1 MKTIVLLVVSSLT
14 WMWTVRFW
22 YEKNWRSLLTAEY
35 KFFYLL
41 FSFKRQNS
49 KLFYYKIYFSLLML
63 ACGLVFMQKQ
73 SDMFTAVI
81 LGVFL
86 WGLILISL
94 IDLKKQ
100 VIYTESILIEFIL
113 CISYLLNSKVIL
125 EIHVY
130 GSLVGLLVMGFIYF
144 GFLGGMGSGDVYLN
158 TILGLWLG
166 FPLIILCIIIAFML
180 AGIVGVY
187 YLVRDVN
194 NMKKNIPF
202 APFLSVASLISFYW
216 GAEIIV
222 CYQEIFS

>member
-1 MKTIVLLVVSSLT
+1 MLVLIGVFWIGCFERWMNEVSWQQMMKMQFQEIISCFIGKNKITTNLLV
-14 WMWTVRFW
+14 
-22 YEKNWRSLLTAEY
+22 
-35 KFFYLL
+35 
-41 FSFKRQNS
+41 
-49 KLFYYKIYFSLLML
+49 KIL
-63 ACGLVFMQKQ
+63 AGFIIFVVGKICLNNTKEIYDAQI
-73 SDMFTAVI
+73 I
-81 LGVFL
+81 LGNFIL
-86 WGLILISL
+86 GLMSISI

>member
-100 VIYTESILIEFIL
+100 VIYTESIFVEFIL
-113 CISYLLNSKVIL
+113 CITYFFWVGVEIKAKLIGLIVGIFIMGLLYLL
-125 EIHVY
+125 
-130 GSLVGLLVMGFIYF
+130 
-144 GFLGGMGSGDVYLN
+144 FLGGIGAGDIYL
-158 TILGLWLG
+158 TSLLGFWLG
-166 FPLIILCIIIAFML
+166 YPQIILCLAIAFILGGIIGAGYILKNVANLKKRL
-180 AGIVGVY
+180 A
-187 YLVRDVN
+187 
-194 NMKKNIPF
+194 F
-202 APFLSVASLISFYW
+202 APYMCLAAILCFYW
-216 GAEIIV
+216 GRKILAY
-222 CYQEIFS
+222 YQTFFF

>member
-1 MKTIVLLVVSSLT
+1 
-14 WMWTVRFW
+14 
-22 YEKNWRSLLTAEY
+22 
-35 KFFYLL
+35 
-41 FSFKRQNS
+41 
-49 KLFYYKIYFSLLML
+49 
-63 ACGLVFMQKQ
+63 
-73 SDMFTAVI
+73 
-81 LGVFL
+81 
-86 WGLILISL
+86 
-94 IDLKKQ
+94 
-100 VIYTESILIEFIL
+100 
-113 CISYLLNSKVIL
+113 
-125 EIHVY
+125 
-130 GSLVGLLVMGFIYF
+130 MGFIYF

>member
-1 MKTIVLLVVSSLT
+1 MLVLIGVFWIGCFERWMNEVSWQQVIKMQFQETKSIFMGKNKITKKLLLKIFAGFIIFVVGKIFLNNT
-14 WMWTVRFW
+14 KEI
-22 YEKNWRSLLTAEY
+22 YNAQILLGN
-35 KFFYLL
+35 F
-41 FSFKRQNS
+41 
-49 KLFYYKIYFSLLML
+49 
-63 ACGLVFMQKQ
+63 
-73 SDMFTAVI
+73 I
-81 LGVFL
+81 LGL
-86 WGLILISL
+86 MSISI

>member
-1 MKTIVLLVVSSLT
+1 MLVLIGVFWIGCFERWMNEVSWQQVIKMQFQETKSIFMGKNKITKKLLLKIFAGFIIFVVGKICLNNT
-14 WMWTVRFW
+14 KEI
-22 YEKNWRSLLTAEY
+22 YNAQILLGN
-35 KFFYLL
+35 F
-41 FSFKRQNS
+41 
-49 KLFYYKIYFSLLML
+49 
-63 ACGLVFMQKQ
+63 
-73 SDMFTAVI
+73 I
-81 LGVFL
+81 LGL
-86 WGLILISL
+86 MSISI